1 MVDIPEEF
9 FNSYSGEL
17 AKLLAEFDWTP
28 VKELTNDLLDCWKT
42 GRQVFIAGNGGS
54 AGNANHIAN
63 DLIYPISK
71 KFGSGIRIHSLSAN
85 PSIITCLGND
95 EGYSE
100 VFSYQLGVL
109 AREGDIFIALSGSG
123 NSRNILKALEFANKN
138 KIKTYSILGYSGGEA
153 KNITKTPIHFQCS
166 DMQIVEDCQ
175 TIVFHMIMQWLRRY
189 SFIALDHSVDT
200 VE

>member
-1 MVDIPEEF
+1 MDDAPEDF
-9 FNSYSGEL
+9 FNSYSIEL

-28 VKELTNDLLDCWKT
+28 VKELTNELLDCWKT

-63 DLIYPISK
+63 DLLYPISK

-100 VFSYQLGVL
+100 IFSYQLGVL

-123 NSRNILKALEFANKN
+123 NSENILKALEYANEN
-138 KIKTYSILGYSGGEA
+138 KIKTYAVLGFSGGKA
-153 KNITKTPIHFQCS
+153 KSITSTPIHIPCF

-175 TIVFHMIMQWLRRY
+175 SIIFHMIMQWLRRY
-189 SFIALDHSVDT
+189 SFHSLDDAKLT
-200 VE
+200 E